1 VVVRGALIGGAVTI
15 ALAVGAAFLLS
26 RFSGQIGNIFSSA
39 GETIGGAIGRPIS
52 GFIGGLSAQLG
63 KLPDFDLRIPGVNI
77 QVGQGTIAF
86 DGDNASALAGQD
98 VRQGETIVHI
108 PDTTVVNPDGTVE
121 SDTPPVIVNP
131 PTDVIQDSPL
141 PPGIPQAE
149 AAELTKRSGFKFIP
163 IDDPNKPRVT
173 FDEFRN
179 LFPGAVGVFDLP
191 QTQRTEFLPLGVEA
205 LEFFQSVGQT
215 PKLSFQVFN
224 EIKNTGDAI

>member
-1 VVVRGALIGGAVTI
+1 VVLRGAVIGLGVTI
-15 ALAVGAAFLLS
+15 ALAVGAALLLS

-39 GETIGGAIGRPIS
+39 GQTLGGIVGRPIS
-52 GFIGGLSAQLG
+52 GFIGGLSTQLG
-63 KLPDFDLRIPGVNI
+63 QLPDFDLRIPGVNI
-77 QVGQGTIAF
+77 EVGQGTISF

-98 VRQGETIVHI
+98 VRQGETIIHI
-108 PDTTVVNPDGTVE
+108 PDTTVVNPDGTVS

-131 PTDVIQDSPL
+131 PTDVIQDPIL

-149 AAELTKRSGFKFIP
+149 AAELTKRSGFRFIP

-191 QTQRTEFLPLGVEA
+191 QTARTEFLPLGTEA

-215 PKLSFQVFN
+215 PKLSFQVFE
-224 EIKNTGDAI
+224 EIARTSDAI